1 MFCREAI
8 CVEKYINRLVEM
20 IYVDRANHFSK
31 RVVKIHSIEGG
42 MVRAFCYEK
51 RAFRT
56 FKQDNI
62 LAVLPV
68 NRLVSYSRRSY
79 PIHSVR

>member
-1 MFCREAI
+1 
-8 CVEKYINRLVEM
+8 VEKYINRLVEM
-20 IYVDRANHFSK
+20 IYVDRMNRFTK
-31 RVVKIHSIEGG
+31 RIVRIHSIEGG

-56 FKQDNI
+56 FKLDNV

-68 NRLVSYSRRSY
+68 NRMSLASYSRRSY